1 MSQKIDFKLLR
12 VVNTLVV
19 SGSVNATAML
29 LNLSP
34 SAVSYSLKKLRAITG
49 EHLFIR
55 TKTGMIP
62 SSTAYDLSQRYQKY
76 FEADAGMH
84 HTEQHYDQSSLTIQS
99 YSPVELLLSES
110 IARLAHRPDNF
121 RYIFLPHTVDV
132 DERMKNLANETA
144 YIDIGS
150 ELPQDNAIGKVKFF
164 TSGISALASIH
175 NKQIPKKIT
184 CAQLYQSKHAVWSSV
199 EQYYCED
206 LSTSLEVKKYIQK
219 RKVAVISASIVN
231 MVELCA
237 RSNCIMLLPDFF
249 VPFFTR
255 AFAVKHIELPPEL
268 RMKHDCYIHFNN
280 KLTEHAAMMRLLDNI
295 LQSAKKNFPCHSP

>member
-19 SGSVNATAML
+19 SGSVGATATL
-29 LNLSP
+29 LNISP
-34 SAVSYSLKKLRAITG
+34 SAVSYYLKKLRALTG

-55 TKTGMIP
+55 TKMGMIP
-62 SSTAYDLSQRYQKY
+62 SATAYDLSQRYQKY
-76 FEADAGMH
+76 FEVDAETH
-84 HTEQHYDQSSLTIQS
+84 HPEQHHEQSSLTIQS

-110 IARLAHRPDNF
+110 IARLVHRPENF
-121 RYIFLPHTVDV
+121 RYIFLPHTVDIN
-132 DERMKNLANETA
+132 ERMKNLANETA

-150 ELPQDNAIGKVKFF
+150 ELPQDNSIGKVKFF

-175 NKQIPKKIT
+175 NTQIPKKIT
-184 CAQLYQSKHAVWSSV
+184 RAQLYQSKHAVWSFS

-206 LSTSLEVKKYIQK
+206 LSTSWEVKKYFQK
-219 RKVAVISASIVN
+219 RKVAVVSASVIN

-249 VPFFTR
+249 VPLFTQ
-255 AFAVKHIELPPEL
+255 AFAVKRIELPSEL

-280 KLTEHAAMMRLLDNI
+280 KLTEHFAMMRLLDNI
-295 LQSAKKNFPCHSP
+295 FQSAKVKFTCHSP